1 MRQVGRLDRV
11 HDQPPGH
18 PVQGHGQADR
28 VIEAETVRA
37 GRPARSGRRPVQH
50 EAMHPARVRR
60 LGPDRVDDHGERG
73 PGPGLDQPGGL
84 AVGDH
89 QFRAGR
95 GQVAEGGYDRG
106 PGAVVVSWNL
116 PAIRLTYSADG
127 NDLDLVHVQD
137 FSVGEEI
144 IWIIGEDQGP
154 TVPCDRS

>member
-1 MRQVGRLDRV
+1 MPISAMTTASASSAYTRLSSV
-11 HDQPPGH
+11 FTLCS
-18 PVQGHGQADR
+18 AW
-28 VIEAETVRA
+28 ALYW
-37 GRPARSGRRPVQH
+37 ARSGRRPVQH